1 MCTHAAILKKGK
13 QIASVELDDKY
24 HNYNTYL
31 LHVEDDKAII
41 EKFKGNNDFKIEKI
55 DKNSV
60 FLRTSLDNALNTL
73 RKMNLN
79 KSGLKHITKQSN
91 LVRYFNA

>member
-1 MCTHAAILKKGK
+1 MLRVAFVLRSTEVIPVFSDLFTHAPAFLFEK
-13 QIASVELDDKY
+13 
-24 HNYNTYL
+24 T
-31 LHVEDDKAII
+31 II
-41 EKFKGNNDFKIEKI
+41 EKFKGNDDFEVEKI

-60 FLRTSLDNALNTL
+60 ILRTSLDNALNTL

-79 KSGLKHITKQSN
+79 ESGLKHITKQSN